1 LKSLNLK
8 ATNVFE
14 RNYNAKTKIV
24 VNQGGTRSGKTYAI
38 LQLLLTQALEGDN
51 KLFTVVR
58 KSFPSLRISV
68 LRDFINLLT
77 EYGLYSEYMHN
88 KSEQVFTF
96 GTNKIEFISLD
107 QPQKKRGAKR
117 HTLFINESNELSYE
131 DYFQLIIRTTSRVYM
146 DFNPSDEFHWIYDR
160 VLPREDCTFIQSTYK
175 DNPFLEKTLID
186 EIERL
191 RDTDENYWNIYGLGE
206 RGQSQALIFPNVK
219 TIEKIPESSKHLVYG
234 LDFGFAVSQ
243 SALVEIY
250 KHENNLYFNELIY
263 ERGLTNNDLCN
274 KFLSLGIDRRS
285 PIYAD
290 SAEPKSIEEIYRLG
304 WNIKPTSKGKD
315 SVSMSIDILRR
326 FNLHVTRKS
335 INLLKE
341 FRTYKYEV
349 DKEGLILNKPVKKD
363 DHGLDAI
370 RYGCLMVLSK
380 PNFGKYYVS

>member
-14 RNYNAKTKIV
+14 KNYNAKTKIV

-38 LQLLLTQALEGDN
+38 LQLLLIQALEGNN

-77 EYGLYSEYMHN
+77 EYGLYSENIHN

-131 DYFQLIIRTTSRVYM
+131 DYFQLIIRTTNRVYM

-160 VLPREDCTFIQSTYK
+160 VLTRDDCTFIQSTYK

-191 RDTDENYWNIYGLGE
+191 KDTDENYWNIYGLGE

-219 TIEKIPESSKHLVYG
+219 TIEKIPENAKHLVYG

-243 SALVEIY
+243 SALIQIF
-250 KHENNLYFNELIY
+250 KKDNNLYFNELIY
-263 ERGLTNNDLCN
+263 ERGLTNNDLCD
-274 KFLSLGIDRRS
+274 KFLSLGIDRRA
-285 PIYAD
+285 PIYGD

-326 FNLHVTRKS
+326 YTLHVTRKS
-335 INLLKE
+335 HNLLKE

-349 DKEGLILNKPVKKD
+349 DKEGIILNKPIKKD

-370 RYGCLMVLSK
+370 RYGCLMVLAK
-380 PNFGKYYVS
+380 PNFGKYYIN